1 MNPLLQR
8 IQEFSA
14 AEEFLD
20 FFGIDYQPA
29 VVHVNRLHIL
39 KRFNQY
45 LGRTPIPD
53 DMEESA
59 AWETCKTLLA
69 KAHDDFVGS
78 TAAQEKV
85 FKVFQEQEG
94 KSISLDSIKV
104 SLATRTQKA

>member
-20 FFGIDYQPA
+20 YFGIEYQPA

-45 LGRTPIPD
+45 LNATPIPD
-53 DMEESA
+53 DMDEDTA
-59 AWETCKTLLA
+59 RNTCKLLLT
-69 KAHDDFVGS
+69 KAHDDFVTS
-78 TAAQEKV
+78 TAAREKV

-94 KSISLDSIKV
+94 KSISLNSIKV
-104 SLATRTQKA
+104 SLATRQRKA